1 MATGELMEQ
10 EFKVGD
16 WVMPIDEK
24 RQYMIGKVCNIN
36 SVPWEI
42 DCLIQW
48 YLGGRYSIEYEPS
61 VRWPETMLLKIS
73 EEQAA
78 IWLLEN

>member
-1 MATGELMEQ
+1 MKQ

-24 RQYMIGKVCNIN
+24 RQYMIGKVDDIV
-36 SVPWEI
+36 SVKKPWEI
-42 DCLIQW
+42 DCLIRW
-48 YLGGRYSIEYEPS
+48 YLGNKPAWNGDDN
-61 VRWPETMLLKIS
+61 VVVAWPETMLLKIS